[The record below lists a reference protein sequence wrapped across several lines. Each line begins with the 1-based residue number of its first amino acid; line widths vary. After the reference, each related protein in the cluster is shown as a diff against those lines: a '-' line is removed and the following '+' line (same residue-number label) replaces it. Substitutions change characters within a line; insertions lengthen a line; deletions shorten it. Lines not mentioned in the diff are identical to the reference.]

1 MTAKLPG
8 KVIMRLTSY
17 HFILN
22 DELAHARKTVSSA
35 RIASLLKIDGSQVRK
50 DIALCGILGK
60 GNVGYD
66 ALELRGAIERF
77 LGFRDRKNAFII
89 GAGNLGL
96 ALAKFKDFTDY
107 GVDVLAL
114 FDTNP
119 LKAELAVA
127 DKTVYPMSR
136 LRDLA
141 KGLNVEIAILTVP
154 GRSAQRAA
162 DQIVAAGMK
171 FIWNFS
177 PVIITVP
184 DRVKVR
190 TENLIGGLLEFI
202 NQ

>member
-1 MTAKLPG
+1 
-8 KVIMRLTSY
+8 MRLTSY

-22 DELAHARKTVSSA
+22 NELAHSRKTVSSA
-35 RIASLLKIDGSQVRK
+35 HIASLLKIDGSQVRK
-50 DIALCGILGK
+50 DIALCGFLGK

-66 ALELRGAIERF
+66 ALELRSAIEEF

-96 ALAKFKDFTDY
+96 ALAKFKDFSDY

-114 FDTNP
+114 FDNDP
-119 LKAELAVA
+119 LKLDLSVA

-136 LRDLA
+136 LNDLA
-141 KGLNVEIAILTVP
+141 TRLHVEIAILAVP

-162 DQIVAAGMK
+162 DMIAEAGLK
-171 FIWNFS
+171 YIWNFS

-184 DRVKVR
+184 EGVKVQ
-190 TENLIGGLLEFI
+190 TENLIGSLLNFI
-202 NQ
+202 SH